1 MSPMSDHWDRP
12 PHIVSFVALPTSSP
26 GSNSVKRDEAIR
38 RRPRAPYAWD
48 GVAEVRPFGA
58 MEKNIVEGVY

>member
-1 MSPMSDHWDRP
+1 MRLAETWS
-12 PHIVSFVALPTSSP
+12 
-26 GSNSVKRDEAIR
+26 EA
-38 RRPRAPYAWD
+38 PWD

>member
-1 MSPMSDHWDRP
+1 MPR
-12 PHIVSFVALPTSSP
+12 FLERGEAL
-26 GSNSVKRDEAIR
+26 R
-38 RRPRAPYAWD
+38 REPCELYPWD